1 MKNNKGF
8 SLVELMVAVA
18 IVGILGSVAYPSY
31 VSSVAKAHRS
41 DGVDALLRFSQQMEK
56 YYLVNDTYAGASVAT
71 LMNGTTSAEGR
82 YELSFT
88 NASGLGAPD
97 LYGYMLKA
105 TPPVGADNN
114 CGFLTLTSLGTK
126 ATEKGTVAACW

>member
-8 SLVELMVAVA
+8 SLIELMVVVA

-31 VSSVAKAHRS
+31 VSSVAKANRA
-41 DGVDALLRFSQQMEK
+41 DAVDALLRFSQQMEK
-56 YYLVNDTYAGASVAT
+56 YYLVNDTYLGASVTT
-71 LMNGTTSAEGR
+71 LMNGTTSAEGK
-82 YELSFT
+82 YNLSFT
-88 NASGLGAPD
+88 KADGTGVPD

-105 TPPVGADNN
+105 TPVVIDNN